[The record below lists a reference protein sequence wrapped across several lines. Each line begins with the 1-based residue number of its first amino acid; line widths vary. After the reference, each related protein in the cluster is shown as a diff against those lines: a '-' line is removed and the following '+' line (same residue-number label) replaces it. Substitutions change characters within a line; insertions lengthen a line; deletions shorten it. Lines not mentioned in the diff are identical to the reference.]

1 MFNIIVCVCI
11 YIVSQH
17 KAWLAHTTDSYQL
30 FLETAANDLSSANS
44 NFRSSLKCVTACVHL
59 SVLCTL
65 CVPLYMSMMYIEFVL
80 CVCVRVFASLYVH
93 VCLFV
98 HAVMCMYTLLVM
110 GELLCAYK

>member
-1 MFNIIVCVCI
+1 MCV

-65 CVPLYMSMMYIEFVL
+65 CVPLYVSMMCIEFVL
-80 CVCVRVFASLYVH
+80 CVCACVCVRVFACLYVH
-93 VCLFV
+93 VCLSVCLSV
-98 HAVMCMYTLLVM
+98 HVHVTCI
-110 GELLCAYK
+110 G